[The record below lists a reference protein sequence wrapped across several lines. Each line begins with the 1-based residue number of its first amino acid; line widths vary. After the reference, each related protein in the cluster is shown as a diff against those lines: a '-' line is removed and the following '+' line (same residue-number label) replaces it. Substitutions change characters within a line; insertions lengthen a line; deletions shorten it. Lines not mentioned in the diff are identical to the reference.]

1 MTYTDNTVAPAQNYL
16 TRASRGQ
23 DDRKWPRRKCA
34 GMFNIFF
41 PLKGIRQVS
50 KGQLRVMNI
59 SEGGLWASSRRTDI
73 ADHFYIS
80 IGDKQLLIACA
91 IVERRGEMIHVRF
104 LNELPTVFVDVVASL
119 RDPFALLEKIRPA
132 LYGLEGLAD

>member
-1 MTYTDNTVAPAQNYL
+1 MTCANNTEEPSQNYL
-16 TRASRGQ
+16 TRASRDQ
-23 DDRKWPRRKCA
+23 DERKWPRRKCA
-34 GMFNIFF
+34 VMFNIFF
-41 PLKGIRQVS
+41 PLKGIRQIS

>member
-1 MTYTDNTVAPAQNYL
+1 
-16 TRASRGQ
+16 
-23 DDRKWPRRKCA
+23 
-34 GMFNIFF
+34 MFNIFF
-41 PLKGIRQVS
+41 PLKGIRQIS